1 MQLKIYRTRVLH
13 NSDITERH
21 ARRTSVRR
29 GTVTN
34 MAGQTIRILYD
45 GKLAL
50 TTAQFAERHGLTM
63 ETARKTLSRLGVD
76 PLPDQLDGR
85 TKLWPA
91 TPTDRAMKA
100 RPGKGA
106 NLKGHG

>member
-1 MQLKIYRTRVLH
+1 MSRYRDR
-13 NSDITERH
+13 
-21 ARRTSVRR
+21 
-29 GTVTN
+29 
-34 MAGQTIRILYD
+34 MADKIRILYN

-63 ETARKTLSRLGVD
+63 DTARKTLSRLGVD
-76 PLPDQLDGR
+76 PLPEQLDGR

-91 TPTDRAMKA
+91 APVDKAMKA

-106 NLKGHG
+106 NLRSHR